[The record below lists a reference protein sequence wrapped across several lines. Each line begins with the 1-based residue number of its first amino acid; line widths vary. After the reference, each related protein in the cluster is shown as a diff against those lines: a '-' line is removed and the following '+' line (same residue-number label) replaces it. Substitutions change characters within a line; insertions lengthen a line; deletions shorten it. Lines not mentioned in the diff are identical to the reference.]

1 MTGSAA
7 IAHSKWSAAY
17 KKKLWCLSWPIAFWP
32 IAHGQNLSLPRR
44 IPLVGLIVRR
54 YVVVLA

>member
-1 MTGSAA
+1 M
-7 IAHSKWSAAY
+7 
-17 KKKLWCLSWPIAFWP
+17 SWPIAFWP